1 MGFRGP
7 REDHLLQPTSVY
19 VADPG
24 AQIAARVQH
33 RYAGPDRA
41 VIHCTS
47 ASQLL
52 ELLEPED
59 AVCIV
64 ADVELPGMEFLE
76 LLARLRSLCAH
87 APVLCM
93 AEDCAVSTAVALMKA
108 GAHDCIEK
116 TGPVHRLVD
125 KLIAFIED
133 AMERAV

>member
-1 MGFRGP
+1 M
-7 REDHLLQPTSVY
+7 
-19 VADPG
+19 
-24 AQIAARVQH
+24 
-33 RYAGPDRA
+33 
-41 VIHCTS
+41 
-47 ASQLL
+47 L